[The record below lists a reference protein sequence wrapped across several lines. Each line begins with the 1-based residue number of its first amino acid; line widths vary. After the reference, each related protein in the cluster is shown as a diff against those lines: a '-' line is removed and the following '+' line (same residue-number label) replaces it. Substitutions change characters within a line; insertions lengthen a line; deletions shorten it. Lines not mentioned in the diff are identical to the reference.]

1 MNSWGRNAPRERR
14 NTDVKQLI
22 EYDAI
27 IIECET
33 WEKLKRY
40 YTRERIIRR
49 IDYNLNTLCKKWN
62 IKAELLTD
70 KDRYKGGECWDVV
83 IDWERQTDKGLEF
96 TAFEADSKILAL
108 TEKRKNLIIGQST
121 LYEMILD
128 KNNVSKPW

>member
-1 MNSWGRNAPRERR
+1 MFGGRNAPRERR

-33 WEKLKRY
+33 WEKLKCY

-70 KDRYKGGECWDVV
+70 KDRYKGGECWYVV

>member
-1 MNSWGRNAPRERR
+1 MFGGRNAPRERR

-70 KDRYKGGECWDVV
+70 KDR
-83 IDWERQTDKGLEF
+83 
-96 TAFEADSKILAL
+96 
-108 TEKRKNLIIGQST
+108 
-121 LYEMILD
+121 
-128 KNNVSKPW
+128 

>member
-1 MNSWGRNAPRERR
+1 M
-14 NTDVKQLI
+14 KQLI

-70 KDRYKGGECWDVV
+70 
-83 IDWERQTDKGLEF
+83 
-96 TAFEADSKILAL
+96 
-108 TEKRKNLIIGQST
+108 
-121 LYEMILD
+121 
-128 KNNVSKPW
+128 

>member
-1 MNSWGRNAPRERR
+1 M
-14 NTDVKQLI
+14 
-22 EYDAI
+22 
-27 IIECET
+27 
-33 WEKLKRY
+33 
-40 YTRERIIRR
+40 
-49 IDYNLNTLCKKWN
+49 NTLCKKWN
-62 IKAELLTD
+62 IKAEFLTD
-70 KDRYKGGECWDVV
+70 KDRYKGGECWYVV

>member
-1 MNSWGRNAPRERR
+1 M
-14 NTDVKQLI
+14 KQLI

-62 IKAELLTD
+62 IKAELLT
-70 KDRYKGGECWDVV
+70 EN
-83 IDWERQTDKGLEF
+83 TDLGIAKM
-96 TAFEADSKILAL
+96 
-108 TEKRKNLIIGQST
+108 
-121 LYEMILD
+121 LYESM
-128 KNNVSKPW
+128 KRNTTSAVAGESVSEK